1 MTKIANRMTIAG
13 VLVSAALAV
22 SCGRQDAAP
31 QPASQSPAPAGNWQ
45 PTMPSDYAGLK
56 VREGGQCYLDVIN
69 ETSVG
74 AAPTPVKSGSVM
86 SLAGWAVAD
95 VQSGQA
101 GSAAGVQLIAAGSS
115 YSAPAASYMRPG
127 LGAAL
132 KGSSSLDSGGLKL
145 DSTPLNVPAGQYN
158 VRFLVRSGGD
168 MVRCDTGRILSIQ

>member
-1 MTKIANRMTIAG
+1 MTKMANRITIAG

-22 SCGRQDAAP
+22 SCGRQEPGP
-31 QPASQSPAPAGNWQ
+31 QPVRQNPAPAGKWQ
-45 PTMPSDYAGLK
+45 PTMPSSFSGLK

-69 ETSVG
+69 GASVG

-95 VQSGQA
+95 TQSGQA
-101 GSAAGVQLIAAGSS
+101 GSAAGVQLISAGSS
-115 YSAPAASYMRPG
+115 YSAPAASYARPG

-132 KGSSSLDSGGLKL
+132 KGPSSLDSGGLKL
-145 DSTPLNVPAGQYN
+145 DSTTLNVPAGQYS
-158 VRFLVRSGGD
+158 VRFLVQSDGE